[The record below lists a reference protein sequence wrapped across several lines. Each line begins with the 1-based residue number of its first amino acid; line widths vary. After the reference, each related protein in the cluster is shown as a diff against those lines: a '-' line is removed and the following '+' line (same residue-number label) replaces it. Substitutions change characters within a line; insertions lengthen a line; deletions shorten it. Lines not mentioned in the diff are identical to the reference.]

1 MRSGTSIFLAIL
13 SSAFACSGAAGANVY
28 HLAEGHADLSILHHQ
43 ENSTNR
49 LTLAV
54 HQDGP
59 GRTFAN
65 DAVVLVAGDGAR
77 FELPPGTPFGEA
89 GDPLWILPQ
98 SAYPGVLYLGLST
111 EQVTQG
117 AFQGSLRL
125 SLAEL
130 DMPGR
135 IQPDPD
141 AAFYVWQ
148 AGQLGGLEVFMNSA
162 DEITAADTISIPAGA
177 HAHYNWGFNMPGL
190 WHVTF
195 QASGRLTGQSTNIT
209 SPPLTFAF
217 HVLPL
222 SPFEQW
228 QATNWPPGTARGIIG
243 PESDPDEDGVINL
256 LEYAFGLDPADP
268 GRDGLPT
275 SAIVVI
281 EGERYGALTYQ
292 RNKAAM
298 DLTFEVVAANSL
310 NASEWQVLSGVHMVI
325 DNGDSEQ
332 VTVRDALPVSHWQ
345 QRFYRLNVHYSK

>member
-1 MRSGTSIFLAIL
+1 MHSGTSIFLAIL
-13 SSAFACSGAAGANVY
+13 SWAFVWSGAAGADVY

-43 ENSTNR
+43 ENSTNI

-59 GRTFAN
+59 GRTFAS
-65 DAVVLVAGDGAR
+65 DEVVLVAGGGAR

-135 IQPDPD
+135 LQPDPG
-141 AAFYVWQ
+141 ASFYVWQ

-162 DEITAADTISIPAGA
+162 DGITANDTISIPAGA
-177 HAHYNWGFNMPGL
+177 HAHYNWGFNLPGL

-195 QASGRLTGQSTNIT
+195 QASGRLTGQSTNVT
-209 SPPLTFAF
+209 SHPLTFAF

-228 QATNWPPGTARGIIG
+228 QAAHWPPGTPRSIIG

-256 LEYAFGLDPADP
+256 LEHAFGMNPKSLDP
-268 GRDGLPT
+268 DGLPT
-275 SAIVVI
+275 PALVRID
-281 EGERYGALTYQ
+281 GEQFGALTYQ
-292 RNKAAM
+292 RNKAAT
-298 DLTFEVVAANSL
+298 DLTFEVVAASSL
-310 NASEWQVLSGVHMVI
+310 NAPEWQVLSDVHMIV
-325 DNGDSEQ
+325 DNGYSER
-332 VTVRDALPVSHWQ
+332 VTLRDRLPVSHWQ
-345 QRFYRLNVHYSK
+345 QRFYRLNVTLSR